1 MTASPAKA
9 GGGGS
14 VAVLDIITTAVDPK
28 FVNIMTEILAVEIQA
43 LGVYDNVVAGRD
55 IATMVGFERQRE
67 MIGCDHAECLV
78 ELGGALGVDRLVSGH
93 VAKLG
98 ETFVVQIKLINITEQ
113 KTEARVYQT
122 VKGKEDILIQTIKDS
137 VKKLVPPKFSANQNV
152 GAAAIAPPTP
162 PGTQKVAHHHSSGP
176 GAAPW
181 ILIGLG
187 AVGTGVGAF
196 FGSAAQAHL
205 ANANDTNF
213 VGGQLEV
220 SAGQDK
226 ALYANISYG
235 VGVLSIAGG
244 LLWMLSGGDSSNHGH
259 AANFVPLADGAA
271 ITWGGEF

>member
-1 MTASPAKA
+1 MGASPAMA
-9 GGGGS
+9 AGGGS

-93 VAKLG
+93 IAKLG

-137 VKKLVPPKFSANQNV
+137 VGKLVPPKFDPNKNIST
-152 GAAAIAPPTP
+152 AAVPPPSP
-162 PGTQKVAHHHSSGP
+162 PGTNTVVHAHQGP
-176 GAAPW
+176 SVAPW
-181 ILIGLG
+181 VLIGIG

-196 FGSAAQAHL
+196 FGSAAQTHL
-205 ANANDTNF
+205 DNANDVTF
-213 VGGQLEV
+213 VGAQREIASGE
-220 SAGQDK
+220 DK

-235 VGVLSIAGG
+235 LGAVSAIGG
-244 LLWMLSGGDSSNHGH
+244 IIWMLAGGDSH
-259 AANFVPLADGAA
+259 ASHAGLVPLSDGAA
-271 ITWGGEF
+271 LTWGGQF